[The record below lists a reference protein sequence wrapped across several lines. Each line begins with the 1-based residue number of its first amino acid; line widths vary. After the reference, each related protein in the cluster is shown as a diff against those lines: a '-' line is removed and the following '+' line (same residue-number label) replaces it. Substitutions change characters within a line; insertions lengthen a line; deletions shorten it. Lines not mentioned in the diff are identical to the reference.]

1 MLGKVEDQGP
11 RTNCTS
17 DSLTFPPPID
27 LQPSFWASINNRESP
42 SLNNPH
48 ILFANITESYSRN
61 TNICQLRSLIFHNIY
76 QGRNNNNMSSSST
89 QCVANKRSSLIDKGF
104 AKSHRQIYQLI
115 GLLYKIFRRASLLF
129 NSRTRSKASPK
140 VKCLILQLWW
150 SSLWLKHLQMQD
162 FH

>member
-11 RTNCTS
+11 RTNCMS

-61 TNICQLRSLIFHNIY
+61 TNICQLRSLIFHNY
-76 QGRNNNNMSSSST
+76 
-89 QCVANKRSSLIDKGF
+89 
-104 AKSHRQIYQLI
+104 
-115 GLLYKIFRRASLLF
+115 
-129 NSRTRSKASPK
+129 
-140 VKCLILQLWW
+140 
-150 SSLWLKHLQMQD
+150 
-162 FH
+162 